1 MLLPNGPQAGE
12 TIHECKRDYEKLI
25 GLAREELR
33 KNQGL
38 QDAIFEY
45 FGNQRLFDRVAEM
58 VGELVSESRNL
69 KSVIKSYMIEYEKE
83 QK

>member
-1 MLLPNGPQAGE
+1 MLLRNGHQEGE